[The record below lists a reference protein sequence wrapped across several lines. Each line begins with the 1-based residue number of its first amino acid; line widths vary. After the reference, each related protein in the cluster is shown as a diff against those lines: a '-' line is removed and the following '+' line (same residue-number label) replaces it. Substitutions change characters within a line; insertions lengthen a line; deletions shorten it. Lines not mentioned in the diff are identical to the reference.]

1 MQRLQYK
8 HYLLALLLGILTCN
22 FLDRSVLAI
31 ALQDIKVDLDLSDTQ
46 LGFLSGIAFAFFYS
60 IMGIPIARWADRGN
74 RVTIIAAS
82 TALWSGLVALCGFVG
97 SFVQLLLIRVGVAVG
112 EAGCVPP
119 AHSLIADHFSRAE
132 RPRAVSIYMLGGPL
146 SIVIGYFFAGWL
158 TQFYGWRITFMLV
171 GLPGLALA
179 LLARFT
185 LREPRQQT
193 SGTQRQA
200 EPGAAPALRSVLWHL
215 WRNRTFC
222 HLLIAF
228 SVMFFFGQG
237 IWQWQPAYFVRS
249 FHMQTGELGT
259 LFAATAGLAGV
270 VGALLGGELASRLG
284 ARNERLQL
292 YGMAVAV
299 ATFGV
304 LSAGVYLTSNAAV
317 AFALI
322 ALATLGGAMSTGPM
336 FATVQTVV
344 PQRMRAV
351 SVAIIYLFANLIGM
365 GLGPLAA
372 GALSDAFRPWAG
384 EESLRYALLALC
396 PGYLWA
402 AVHIFW
408 SSRTVFDDLATTSEE
423 A

>member
-1 MQRLQYK
+1 
-8 HYLLALLLGILTCN
+8 
-22 FLDRSVLAI
+22 
-31 ALQDIKVDLDLSDTQ
+31 
-46 LGFLSGIAFAFFYS
+46 
-60 IMGIPIARWADRGN
+60 
-74 RVTIIAAS
+74 
-82 TALWSGLVALCGFVG
+82 
-97 SFVQLLLIRVGVAVG
+97 
-112 EAGCVPP
+112 
-119 AHSLIADHFSRAE
+119 
-132 RPRAVSIYMLGGPL
+132 MLGGPL

-193 SGTQRQA
+193 SGTQRQP
-200 EPGAAPALRSVLWHL
+200 EPGAAPALRSVLWQL